1 MPNENGS
8 LNASREFLFLFGCFE
23 NKKNFVNVP
32 SSFTI
37 SLIFILDDEYT
48 GRNTFLIKL
57 GCVERMVVDSIL
69 LHAESGQM
77 TIEKT
82 HPVLSKSSL

>member
-1 MPNENGS
+1 MLRVNFCFY
-8 LNASREFLFLFGCFE
+8 LAVLKTKKTLLMCQVHLLF
-23 NKKNFVNVP
+23 
-32 SSFTI
+32 